1 MGQEWTSSSFA
12 VSAAAYGDLLEAA
25 LALPQAAA
33 KKETQVAP
41 DPPFNQ
47 AARSSY
53 LSDDGQC

>member
-33 KKETQVAP
+33 KKET
-41 DPPFNQ
+41 
-47 AARSSY
+47 
-53 LSDDGQC
+53 